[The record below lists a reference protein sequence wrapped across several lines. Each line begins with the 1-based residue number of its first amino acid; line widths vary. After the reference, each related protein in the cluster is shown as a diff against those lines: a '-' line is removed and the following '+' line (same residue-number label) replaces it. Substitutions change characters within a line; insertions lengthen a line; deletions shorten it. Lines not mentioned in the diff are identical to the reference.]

1 MDTGDKQCKWCI
13 HIRYSEGK
21 LRCDRG
27 LRIEYNG
34 IPWFCQRD
42 YERAVGSDD
51 DKPTVRSE
59 EERNRT
65 AKRISELRESLKR

>member
-1 MDTGDKQCKWCI
+1 MDTGEKQCKWCI
-13 HIRYSEGK
+13 HIRYKEGK
-21 LRCDRG
+21 LQCDRG

-34 IPWFCQRD
+34 IPWYCVRD

-51 DKPTVRSE
+51 DKPSKRSQ
-59 EERNRT
+59 EERDRT